1 MGLSLNSLRPV
12 LDGALDLVF
21 GSLCLL
27 CSGPAPLGQA
37 GLCPRCRAKMAP
49 LAGGLCPGCGGVLEP
64 EEGELCRGCRA
75 SPPPFDLARSYTA
88 YLGAAREMVLA
99 FKYARRPGLARAM
112 AGLMAPWA
120 AEKLA
125 EAGGFDVLVPVPLHP
140 KRLRERGYNQA
151 ALLARRIAGA
161 LKMPV
166 DYTGLARVKPTAPQ
180 TGLEVDARFKNVK
193 GAFRLLGKEPFGSKR
208 VALVDDVLTSGATA
222 AECAKTLKQGLARRV
237 VVLTF
242 ARALGTGRDDE
253 T

>member
-1 MGLSLNSLRPV
+1 MRLSLNSLRPV
-12 LDGALDLVF
+12 LEGALDLVF

-27 CSGPAPLGQA
+27 CSGPAPLGSG
-37 GLCPRCRAKMAP
+37 GLCPRCRGEMAP
-49 LAGGLCPGCGGVLEP
+49 LAGGLCPCCHGSSEP
-64 EEGELCRGCRA
+64 EEGELCRACRA

-99 FKYARRPGLARAM
+99 FKYRRRPGLARAM

-120 AEKLA
+120 AGVLA

-151 ALLARRIAGA
+151 ALLARRLAGA
-161 LKMPV
+161 LRMPV
-166 DYTGLARVKPTAPQ
+166 DYTGLTRVKPTAPQ

-193 GAFRLLGKEPFGSKR
+193 RAFRLLGEEQFASKR
-208 VALVDDVLTSGATA
+208 IALVDDVLTSGATA
-222 AECAKTLKQGLARRV
+222 AECAKTLKLGRAQRV

-242 ARALGTGRDDE
+242 AGALGTGPDDK